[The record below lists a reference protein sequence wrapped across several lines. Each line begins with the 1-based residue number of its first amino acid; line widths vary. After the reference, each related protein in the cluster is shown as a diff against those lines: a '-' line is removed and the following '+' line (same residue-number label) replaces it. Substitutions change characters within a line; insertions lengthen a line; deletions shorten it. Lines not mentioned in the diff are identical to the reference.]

1 MNNMS
6 KNWKSILVYI
16 LIPILLIGAVIYF
29 VNSQTSTQL
38 KYSQVVSM
46 FKITRFPSSVLI
58 YQAVILFIKPLLSRR
73 RKRTTLF
80 RMFHISLMISG
91 KVLINIMTSIAI
103 SRLFMTIGQ
112 ERQMLGFTV

>member
-46 FKITRFPSSVLI
+46 FKNNEVSE
-58 YQAVILFIKPLLSRR
+58 FIKR
-73 RKRTTLF
+73 
-80 RMFHISLMISG
+80 
-91 KVLINIMTSIAI
+91 
-103 SRLFMTIGQ
+103 
-112 ERQMLGFTV
+112 

>member
-38 KYSQVVSM
+38 KYSHVVSM
-46 FKITRFPSSVLI
+46 FKNNEVSEFSRDLSSCHLFSETKAKAEAKEKAKDKAEGGKELLCSECFIFP
-58 YQAVILFIKPLLSRR
+58 
-73 RKRTTLF
+73 
-80 RMFHISLMISG
+80 
-91 KVLINIMTSIAI
+91 
-103 SRLFMTIGQ
+103 
-112 ERQMLGFTV
+112 